1 MDEPSISENPD
12 WRARLDAWRTRLKS
26 WLARL
31 ESWHLRLAA
40 WLSRLWAA
48 VRLLLRRLGIF
59 LRRLLPYAATI
70 LVTLI
75 ALEIYSLLTP
85 KPRPITQN
93 DVNNTISQAMA
104 SATPPPAFSETVYQ
118 IIQPSLVLIEAKTTN
133 ADETQSSSLGSGVII
148 DTNADI
154 LTSLHVVTNTVDI
167 QVYYA
172 DGSQTTA
179 QIAEAQPD
187 IDIAVLHPAQPPT
200 QVVPAV
206 MGNPNALR
214 VGDDA
219 YVVGNPFGLY
229 SSMSAGVISGLNR
242 TFQPADSKVELHGM
256 IQIDAAVNPGNSG
269 GPLLNR
275 YGQVVGIV
283 TGIANPTNQDFFVG
297 IGFAVPI
304 TVAGGAAGAPQY

>member
-1 MDEPSISENPD
+1 MNEPSISEDPD
-12 WRARLDAWRTRLKS
+12 WRTRLDSWQAQLKS
-26 WLARL
+26 WLDQL
-31 ESWHLRLAA
+31 ESWRLRLTA
-40 WLSRLWAA
+40 WLSRFWAA
-48 VRLLLRRLGIF
+48 VRLILRRLGVF

-70 LVTLI
+70 LVTL
-75 ALEIYSLLTP
+75 LVLGIYSLIVP
-85 KPRPITQN
+85 KTHAITQN

-104 SATPPPAFSETVYQ
+104 SATPAPAFSETVYQ

-133 ADETQSSSLGSGVII
+133 ADGTQGNNLGSGVII
-148 DTNADI
+148 DANADI
-154 LTSLHVVTNTVDI
+154 LTSLHVVANTVDI

-179 QIAEAQPD
+179 QIANAQQD
-187 IDIAVLHPAQPPT
+187 IDIAVLHPAKPPA

-206 MGNPNALR
+206 MGNPNSLR

-242 TFQPADSKVELHGM
+242 TFQPAESNVELHGM
-256 IQIDAAVNPGNSG
+256 IQIDAAVNPGSSG

-275 YGQVVGIV
+275 SGEVVGIV
-283 TGIANPTNQDFFVG
+283 TGIANPTSQDFFVG

-304 TVAGGAAGAPQY
+304 TVAGGVAGAPQY

>member
-1 MDEPSISENPD
+1 MNEPSFSEIPKGRD
-12 WRARLDAWRTRLKS
+12 RLDAWRTRLKS

-31 ESWHLRLAA
+31 EDWRLRLSD
-40 WLSRLWAA
+40 WLSSQWAA
-48 VRLLLRRLGIF
+48 LRLLLRRLGKY
-59 LRRLLPYAATI
+59 LRRLLPYAVTI
-70 LVTLI
+70 LVTL
-75 ALEIYSLLTP
+75 LVLGIYSSLTP
-85 KPRPITQN
+85 KAQPITQN
-93 DVNNTISQAMA
+93 EVNNTISQVLA

-118 IIQPSLVLIEAKTTN
+118 IIQPALVLIDAKTNDT
-133 ADETQSSSLGSGVII
+133 DGTQGSSLGSGVII
-148 DTNADI
+148 DANADI
-154 LTSLHVVTNTVDI
+154 LTSLHVVTDTVDI

-179 QIAEAQPD
+179 QIANSQAD
-187 IDIAVLHPAQPPT
+187 IDIAVLHPAQPPA
-200 QVVPAV
+200 QVLPAV

-214 VGDDA
+214 EGDEA

-275 YGQVVGIV
+275 YGQVVGII

>member
-1 MDEPSISENPD
+1 MSETSISKIPE
-12 WRARLDAWRTRLKS
+12 WRARLKS
-26 WLARL
+26 WR
-31 ESWHLRLAA
+31 LRLAA

-48 VRLLLRRLGIF
+48 ARLLLRRLGIF
-59 LRRLLPYAATI
+59 LRRLLPYGATM
-70 LVTLI
+70 LVTLL
-75 ALEIYSLLTP
+75 ALEIYSVLTP
-85 KPRPITQN
+85 KTHLITQN

-104 SATPPPAFSETVYQ
+104 SATPPRAFSETVYQ
-118 IIQPSLVLIEAKTTN
+118 IIQPSLVLIEAKMAN
-133 ADETQSSSLGSGVII
+133 ADATQGIRLGSGVII
-148 DTNADI
+148 DANADI
-154 LTSLHVVTNTVDI
+154 LTSLHVVTDTVDI

-179 QIAEAQPD
+179 QIVQAQPD
-187 IDIAVLHPAQPPT
+187 IDIAVLHPALPPA
-200 QVVPAV
+200 QLVPAV

-214 VGDDA
+214 VGDEA

-242 TFQPADSKVELHGM
+242 TFQPTDSKVELQGM

-275 YGQVVGIV
+275 YGQVVGII
-283 TGIANPTNQDFFVG
+283 TGITNPTNQDFFVG

-304 TVAGGAAGAPQY
+304 TVAGGAAGAPEY

>member
-1 MDEPSISENPD
+1 MNEPTISEIPE
-12 WRARLDAWRTRLKS
+12 WRARLKS
-26 WLARL
+26 WLSRL
-31 ESWHLRLAA
+31 KSWRLRLAA
-40 WLSRLWAA
+40 WLIRLWAA
-48 VRLLLRRLGIF
+48 MRLLLRRLGIF
-59 LRRLLPYAATI
+59 LRRLLPYGATI
-70 LVTLI
+70 LVTLM
-75 ALEIYSLLTP
+75 ALEIYSVLTP
-85 KPRPITQN
+85 KTDIITQN

-118 IIQPSLVLIEAKTTN
+118 IIQPSLVLIEAKTAN
-133 ADETQSSSLGSGVII
+133 AEATQGRRLGSGVII

-154 LTSLHVVTNTVDI
+154 LTSLHVVTDTVDV
-167 QVYYA
+167 QVYFA

-179 QIAEAQPD
+179 QIANAQPD
-187 IDIAVLHPAQPPT
+187 IDIAVLHPAQPPA

-214 VGDDA
+214 VGDEA
-219 YVVGNPFGLY
+219 YAVGNPFGLY

-242 TFQPADSKVELHGM
+242 TFQPTDSQVELQGM

-283 TGIANPTNQDFFVG
+283 TGITNPTNQDFFVG

>member
-1 MDEPSISENPD
+1 MNEPSISEIPD
-12 WRARLDAWRTRLKS
+12 WRTRLDAWWARLKS
-26 WLARL
+26 WLTRL
-31 ESWHLRLAA
+31 ESWM
-40 WLSRLWAA
+40 SRLWEAI
-48 VRLLLRRLGIF
+48 RLLLRRLGIF

-70 LVTLI
+70 LVTLL
-75 ALEIYSLLTP
+75 ALKIYSWLTP
-85 KPRPITQN
+85 KVQPITLN

-104 SATPPPAFSETVYQ
+104 SATPSPAFSEIAYQ
-118 IIQPSLVLIEAKTTN
+118 VIQPSLVLIAAKTTN
-133 ADETQSSSLGSGVII
+133 ADETQGSSLGSGVII

-179 QIAEAQPD
+179 QIANAQPD
-187 IDIAVLHPAQPPT
+187 IDIAVLHPAQPPAL
-200 QVVPAV
+200 VVPAV
-206 MGNPNALR
+206 MGNPNTLR

-242 TFQPADSKVELHGM
+242 TFQPTDSKVELQGM

-275 YGQVVGIV
+275 YGQVVGII
-283 TGIANPTNQDFFVG
+283 TGITNPTNQDFFVG

>member
-1 MDEPSISENPD
+1 MNEPSFSEIPE
-12 WRARLDAWRTRLKS
+12 WRARLKS

-31 ESWHLRLAA
+31 ESWRLRLTG
-40 WLSRLWAA
+40 WLNRLWAA

-70 LVTLI
+70 LVTLL
-75 ALEIYSLLTP
+75 ALAIYSLVIP
-85 KPRPITQN
+85 KTRPITQN
-93 DVNNTISQAMA
+93 DVNNTISQAMT
-104 SATPPPAFSETVYQ
+104 SATPSPAFSETVYQ

-133 ADETQSSSLGSGVII
+133 AVETQGSNLGSGVII
-148 DTNADI
+148 DANADI

-179 QIAEAQPD
+179 QITTAQPD
-187 IDIAVLHPAQPPT
+187 IDIAVLHPALPPT

-214 VGDDA
+214 VGDEA

-242 TFQPADSKVELHGM
+242 TFQPIDSKVELHSM

-283 TGIANPTNQDFFVG
+283 TGLSNPTSQDFFVG

-304 TVAGGAAGAPQY
+304 TLAGGAAGAPQY

>member
-1 MDEPSISENPD
+1 MNEPSISKIPG
-12 WRARLDAWRTRLKS
+12 WRAWWNQLKS

-31 ESWHLRLAA
+31 ESWLNGRLAA
-40 WLSRLWAA
+40 F
-48 VRLLLRRLGIF
+48 RLLLRRLGVF
-59 LRRLLPYAATI
+59 LKRLLPYAATI
-70 LVTLI
+70 VITLL
-75 ALEIYSLLTP
+75 ALEIYSLVTP
-85 KPRPITQN
+85 KAQPITQT
-93 DVNNTISQAMA
+93 DVNNTVAQAMA
-104 SATPPPAFSETVYQ
+104 SATPAPAFSETVYQ
-118 IIQPSLVLIEAKTTN
+118 IIQPSLVLVEAKVTN
-133 ADETQSSSLGSGVII
+133 ASGAQDTVLGSGVII
-148 DTNADI
+148 DANADI
-154 LTSLHVVTNTVDI
+154 LTSLHVVANTSDI
-167 QVYYA
+167 QVYFA
-172 DGSQTTA
+172 DGNKSTA
-179 QIAEAQPD
+179 QITNSQAD
-187 IDIAVLHPAQPPT
+187 IDIALLQPAQPPA

-214 VGDDA
+214 VGDEA

-229 SSMSAGVISGLNR
+229 SSMSAGVISGFNR

-304 TVAGGAAGAPQY
+304 TVAGGVAGAPQY